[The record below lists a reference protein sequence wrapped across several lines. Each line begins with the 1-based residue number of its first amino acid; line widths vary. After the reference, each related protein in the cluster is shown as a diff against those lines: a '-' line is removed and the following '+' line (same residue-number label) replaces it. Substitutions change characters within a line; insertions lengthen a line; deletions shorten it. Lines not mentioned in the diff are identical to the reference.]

1 MNKHKKSERGQ
12 ALILIVFAIIGLIGM
27 TGLTVDGGIA
37 FSDRRNAQ
45 NAADTAALA
54 AGRMAIR
61 SGDWDT
67 ARAAGFDLAANNG
80 YDNNGTTNIVQVEH
94 PPILGLYAGDDEYV
108 QVLITSH
115 VQTSFARVVGI
126 TEMTNVVNAVA
137 KVIPSTEVHMFEGN
151 AVVGLSP
158 DQCKAVKYQG
168 NADTTLDGGGIY
180 VNSDC
185 PNTAFF
191 NNSASAEL
199 TAPSLCAVGGIT
211 YEPNAI
217 QIPSDQIKTGCDA
230 YDYPVPDYVMPLPEC
245 GGAATV
251 TGNTMSPG
259 TYTSNQAFP
268 PNGVEV
274 LEPGVYCVDANFT
287 LNGGDTLTGDN
298 VIIYMIDGDVTWN
311 GGAEI
316 HLSAPTSGPFEN
328 LVLYVPYENEATIRI
343 NGSSSS
349 SIDGTILAPASDVV
363 VDGTG
368 QAVDGGGINGQ
379 IIGYTV
385 DLSGT
390 SNIDIYYDQNKTYE
404 ATTPPYLQLTE

>member
-1 MNKHKKSERGQ
+1 MKKHKKSESGQ

-27 TGLTVDGGIA
+27 TGLTVDGGLA

-54 AGRMAIR
+54 AGRMMIR
-61 SGDWDT
+61 SNDWDT
-67 ARAAGFDLAANNG
+67 AQTAGFDLAENNG
-80 YDNNGTTNIVQVEH
+80 YDNNGTTNIVEVVR
-94 PPILGLYAGDDEYV
+94 PPTQGIYTGDDDYI

-115 VQTSFARVVGI
+115 VQTTFARVVGI
-126 TEMTNVVNAVA
+126 TEMTNYVNAVA
-137 KVIPSTEVHMFEGN
+137 KVIPPTKVNMFEGN

-168 NADTTLDGGGIY
+168 NADTTLTGGGIY
-180 VNSDC
+180 VNSNC

-191 NNSASAEL
+191 NNSSAAEL

-211 YEPNAI
+211 YEPSAI
-217 QIPSDQIKTGCDA
+217 QIPNGQIKTGCDA
-230 YDYPVPDYVMPLPEC
+230 YDYPVPEYVMPLPEC
-245 GGAATV
+245 GGEATKD
-251 TGNTMSPG
+251 GNKMSAG

-268 PNGVEV
+268 PAGVEI

-311 GGAEI
+311 GGASVN
-316 HLSAPTSGPFEN
+316 LSAPTSGPFKN
-328 LVLYVPYENEATIRI
+328 LLLYVPYDNTSTIKL
-343 NGSSSS
+343 NGNSGSTVQ
-349 SIDGTILAPASDVV
+349 GTILAPASDVQIV
-363 VDGTG
+363 GTG
-368 QAVDGGGINGQ
+368 DSGINGQ

-390 SNIDIYYDQNKTYE
+390 SSANIHYDQNFNYE
-404 ATTPPYLQLTE
+404 AETPPYLQLTE